1 MTITT
6 TTLKN
11 AAFAIEHD
19 LFTDPDGSHYLVK
32 DGAIL
37 RRWEPEASSADAF
50 ELAVKLSIAIYQWDS
65 GGGCSASHIEQGV
78 FEEVYCGRYED
89 SVYCEM
95 AASRLAILRAASAI
109 GESLKCQS

>member
-19 LFTDPDGSHYLVK
+19 LFTDPDGANYLVK

-37 RRWEPEASSADAF
+37 RRWEPEHSSADSF
-50 ELAVKLSIAIYQWDS
+50 ELITALWLDVGFFPGFAQVRVSDENDDHVCWIDYTHDRS
-65 GGGCSASHIEQGV
+65 S
-78 FEEVYCGRYED
+78 D
-89 SVYCEM
+89 T
-95 AASRLAILRAASAI
+95 RLAVLHCAEKIGAA
-109 GESLKCQS
+109 LCQ

>member
-6 TTLKN
+6 AALKN

-19 LFTDPDGSHYLVK
+19 LFTDPDGCNYLVK

-37 RRWEPEASSADAF
+37 RRWEPETSSADSF
-50 ELAVKLSIAIYQWDS
+50 ELMAQLRMMVEIDYYHVLANNCTVSVYES
-65 GGGCSASHIEQGV
+65 GGEYAATRIAV
-78 FEEVYCGRYED
+78 LL
-89 SVYCEM
+89 
-95 AASRLAILRAASAI
+95 AASEI

>member
-1 MTITT
+1 MITT

-19 LFTDPDGSHYLVK
+19 LFTDPDGANYLVK

-37 RRWEPEASSADAF
+37 RRWEPLLDDGDALR
-50 ELAVKLSIAIYQWDS
+50 LAVALRIETEFFGCTVYAGPRKTAKYAVDTEFDRDMFSAVRIAI
-65 GGGCSASHIEQGV
+65 V
-78 FEEVYCGRYED
+78 
-89 SVYCEM
+89 
-95 AASRLAILRAASAI
+95 RAASEI

>member
-19 LFTDPDGSHYLVK
+19 LFTDPDGCNYLVK

-37 RRWEPEASSADAF
+37 RRWDPEHSSADSF
-50 ELAVKLSIAIYQWDS
+50 ELMARLNLELQSLYGCECVRADDYYGDHCSDVDWTGDIAQDYRS
-65 GGGCSASHIEQGV
+65 
-78 FEEVYCGRYED
+78 
-89 SVYCEM
+89 
-95 AASRLAILRAASAI
+95 AILMTAAKI
-109 GESLKCQS
+109 